1 MSEKEIWTRPA
12 ISALILTLILALLPV
27 SAQDL
32 GDHDVVSFAKT
43 PEMLVKLQRLDL
55 DLLMEKD
62 GRIYAVVG
70 VRDLI
75 RLNQELVPFKIETPD
90 FPADSS
96 AMISAQ
102 GGINGQFHSYW
113 EVEQELMIL
122 EQTYPG
128 VVNVVDIGDSLEGRN
143 IYAVKLSDNAGQDE
157 NEAQVIFTGCHHA
170 REWISVDVPLRIAQH
185 LAANYA
191 DDPEIHALLD
201 NSEVWILPLINPDG
215 LEYSIHVYRYW
226 RKNRRNNG
234 GGSYGIDLN
243 RNYGYQWGYDDIGS
257 SGDPNSAVYRGPAP
271 FSEPESRVVRD
282 FVAAHDFQAL
292 VSYHNYSQIILYPW
306 GYKHALSDQDELMR
320 GLSARMVER
329 MAQVHGR
336 QYDYGPAGMSLYTTN
351 GDTTDWAYGVH
362 GIPAFTVELPPP
374 SVATGGFFNSE
385 EDIVPIFEENLAAA
399 LFLIDWAVQNRKN
412 ETNPEY
418 VPNQPDR
425 TRIQMGLKK

>member
-1 MSEKEIWTRPA
+1 MWALPEVW
-12 ISALILTLILALLPV
+12 ALIFTLVLVFSPV
-27 SAQDL
+27 SAQNL

-43 PEMLVKLQRLDL
+43 PETLTKLQRLDL
-55 DLLMEKD
+55 DLLMEKA

-75 RLNQELVPFKIETPD
+75 RLNQELVAYRIETQN
-90 FPADSS
+90 FPAASS
-96 AMISAQ
+96 VMISAQ

-113 EVEQELMIL
+113 EVEQELMLL
-122 EQTYPG
+122 EQTYPA
-128 VVNVVDIGDSLEGRN
+128 VVKVVGIGNSLEGRN
-143 IYAVKLSDNAGQDE
+143 IYAVKISDNASQEED
-157 NEAQVIFTGCHHA
+157 EAQVIFCGCHHA
-170 REWISVDVPLRIAQH
+170 REWISVEVPLRLAQH

-191 DDPEIHALLD
+191 SDPEIRTLLD
-201 NSEVWILPLINPDG
+201 KSEVWILPLVNPDG

-243 RNYGYQWGYDDIGS
+243 RNYGYQWGHDEIGS
-257 SGDPNSAVYRGPAP
+257 SGDPNSAVYRGPAA

-306 GYKHALSDQDELMR
+306 GYTHELSDQDELMR
-320 GLSARMVER
+320 DLSGHMVER

-336 QYDYGPAGMSLYTTN
+336 QYAFGPAGESLYTTN
-351 GDTTDWAYGVH
+351 GDATDWAYGVY

-374 SVATGGFFNSE
+374 GVAAGGFFNSE
-385 EDIVPIFEENLAAA
+385 ADIEPIFEENLAAA
-399 LFLIDWAVQNRKN
+399 LFLIDWAVQNHQTGQIPGLIQN
-412 ETNPEY
+412 E
-418 VPNQPDR
+418 R
-425 TRIQMGLKK
+425 SRIRIHREFKK